1 MLDLDDIREINIRM
15 TPNGRTGGV
24 DPITD
29 ARARANAITGGN
41 RWECRRVKAWVTLDD
56 CLSRASAQGGYTP
69 CRECATIAPYL
80 KQETIMAKRKTPQQ
94 NISPIIDDADTA
106 CPEIQGDQQPCG
118 LHAGAPTVETQD
130 AHGLYGRPAGR
141 PNDAPLQTTAPVAAT
156 DPLAGLALYKP
167 LPRVL
172 NAVTDQPYMHI
183 SKAALSFSG
192 RAVHDYRIHSH
203 ETMSVFFEGQPG
215 AITRLVVQLGGPMM
229 RITHPKSNYSGRKVS
244 AWGLVRHLG
253 LEPLAGKRYA
263 LKELAPG
270 YLEVDLHTII
280 DLPEDMR
287 PARKAS
293 KEAAA

>member
-56 CLSRASAQGGYTP
+56 CLSRASAQGSYTP

-80 KQETIMAKRKTPQQ
+80 KQETIMAKRKTPQP
-94 NISPIIDDADTA
+94 NISPIIDD
-106 CPEIQGDQQPCG
+106 DQQ
-118 LHAGAPTVETQD
+118 A

-141 PNDAPLQTTAPVAAT
+141 PNDEPLQNT
-156 DPLAGLALYKP
+156 DPLAGLVLYKP

-172 NAVTDQPYMHI
+172 NSVTDQPYLHI

-192 RAVHDYRIHSH
+192 RAVHDYRIHSY

-215 AITRLVVQLGGPMM
+215 AITRLVVHLGGPMM

-293 KEAAA
+293 KEVAA

>member
-1 MLDLDDIREINIRM
+1 MLDLDDIREVNIRT
-15 TPNGRTGGV
+15 TPNGRTGGI

-29 ARARANAITGGN
+29 ARARVQAIRIGE
-41 RWECRRVKAWVTLDD
+41 RWECRRVKQWVNVDD
-56 CLSRASAQGGYTP
+56 CLSRATAQGGYTP

-80 KQETIMAKRKTPQQ
+80 KQETIMAKRKTPQPT
-94 NISPIIDDADTA
+94 ISPIIDDADTA
-106 CPEIQGDQQPCG
+106 YPEIQGDQQV
-118 LHAGAPTVETQD
+118 APTAETQD

-192 RAVHDYRIHSH
+192 RAVHDYRIHSY

-253 LEPLAGKRYA
+253 LDPLAGKRYA

-280 DLPEDMR
+280 DLPGDMR
-287 PARKAS
+287 PARKPGT
-293 KEAAA
+293 EADA